1 MRGPGGQ
8 LNGVGPRPLLTSTAR
23 PPSPHDSSSRGLIT
37 HVRRLKFRLEA
48 PAGDESVA
56 FKKENVTNVYKCVLF
71 LFFGVYILWFYPP
84 RNVKQN
90 FSLMTFGPQVLPKCS
105 CQSPEVATVFIFG
118 TNVHL

>member
-37 HVRRLKFRLEA
+37 HVRRLKFRLKA

-56 FKKENVTNVYKCVLF
+56 FKKENVTNVECVCVWVF
-71 LFFGVYILWFYPP
+71 FFGVYILCFYP
-84 RNVKQN
+84 RNVNK
-90 FSLMTFGPQVLPKCS
+90 TFR
-105 CQSPEVATVFIFG
+105 
-118 TNVHL
+118 